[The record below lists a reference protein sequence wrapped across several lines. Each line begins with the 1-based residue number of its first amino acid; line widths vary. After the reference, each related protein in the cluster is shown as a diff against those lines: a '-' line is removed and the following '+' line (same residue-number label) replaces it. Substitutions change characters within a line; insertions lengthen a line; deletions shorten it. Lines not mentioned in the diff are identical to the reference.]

1 MFNMS
6 TAKMNIVQEESVRD
20 RKKSRRRALMLNTA
34 RRVISAKGLRSLKVR
49 DVADA
54 AECAIG
60 SVYNEFG
67 DFDGLILTINR
78 ETIAALAEELKAVP
92 DTDPHAQLHG
102 LAAGYLDFASRH
114 ANLLRSLFEHR
125 MEDDRPFPQDI
136 LDMVMQTFALMYPP
150 LFRLLPDRDPGEVAL
165 IARLM
170 FSAVHGI
177 ISLGLE
183 ERMVAVPPE
192 QLRGQLAQFV
202 DTHLAGLGVRVE
214 HGSGLQRGAESEAIR

>member
-1 MFNMS
+1 
-6 TAKMNIVQEESVRD
+6 MNNVQEKSLRD
-20 RKKSRRRALMLNTA
+20 RKKSRRRALMLETA
-34 RRVISAKGLRSLKVR
+34 RRIISDKGLISLKVR

-54 AECAIG
+54 ADCSIG

-78 ETIAALAEELKAVP
+78 ETVQALFERLSAVP
-92 DTDPHAQLHG
+92 DLDPRAQLHG

-114 ANLLRSLFEHR
+114 ANLLRALFEHR

-136 LDMVMQTFALMYPP
+136 LDLVMRTFALMYPP
-150 LFRLLPDRDPGEVAL
+150 LFRLLPAHDPGEVAL

-170 FSAVHGI
+170 FTAVHGI

-192 QLRGQLAQFV
+192 QLRQQLAQFV
-202 DTHLAGLGVRVE
+202 DTHLAGLGVNVE
-214 HGSGLQRGAESEAIR
+214 KV

>member
-1 MFNMS
+1 MFNMDS
-6 TAKMNIVQEESVRD
+6 RKMNNVQVESLRD
-20 RKKSRRRALMLNTA
+20 TKKSRRRGLMLDTA
-34 RRVISAKGLRSLKVR
+34 RRIISDKGLISLKVR

-54 AECAIG
+54 AECSIG

-78 ETIAALAEELKAVP
+78 ETVQRLTERLSAIA
-92 DTDPHAQLHG
+92 DSDPSAQLHG
-102 LAAGYLDFASRH
+102 LAAGYFDFASRN

-125 MEDDRPFPQDI
+125 MQLDRPFPEDI
-136 LDMVMQTFALMYPP
+136 LTMVMDAFNLMHAPFAKLM
-150 LFRLLPDRDPGEVAL
+150 PDRDPEDVAL
-165 IARLM
+165 LSRLM

-192 QLRGQLAQFV
+192 SLRQQVAQFV
-202 DTHLAGLGVRVE
+202 DTHLIGLGVLDR
-214 HGSGLQRGAESEAIR
+214 STKR